1 MIAKTERNK
10 QADVVLA
17 FWELA
22 GSARWFTHNDA
33 FDANFRQHF
42 SEQHFAAA
50 RGDYADWM
58 ARAEDALAL
67 LILLDQFPRNAFRG
81 SAHAYATDGLALR
94 YARQA
99 LERGFDQQVSAQL
112 RLFFYLPFGHAEDLQ
127 EQARA
132 MQLTAALDDAEAT
145 RWAAEHQQIIQRFG
159 RFPHRNTVLGRETT
173 AEEQQFLDEGG
184 FAG

>member
-22 GSARWFTHNDA
+22 GPARWFTHNDA
-33 FDANFRQHF
+33 FDANVRQHF

-50 RGDYADWM
+50 RGDYTQWM
-58 ARAEDALAL
+58 GRAEDALAL

-81 SAHAYATDGLALR
+81 SAHAYATDGLALH
-94 YARQA
+94 YAKQA
-99 LERGFDQQVSAQL
+99 LASGFDQQVSAQL
-112 RLFFYLPFGHAEDLQ
+112 RLFLYLPFGHAEHAD

-132 MQLTAALDDAEAT
+132 VQLITALGDAESTKSAL
-145 RWAAEHQQIIQRFG
+145 EHQRIVQRFG
-159 RFPHRNTVLGRETT
+159 RFPRRNAVLGREST

>member
-1 MIAKTERNK
+1 MIAKSERNK

-22 GSARWFTHNDA
+22 GPARWFTHNDA

-42 SEQHFAAA
+42 SEQHSAAA
-50 RGDYADWM
+50 RGEYAHWM
-58 ARAEDALAL
+58 EGAEDALAL

-81 SAHAYATDGLALR
+81 SAHSYATDGLALQH
-94 YARQA
+94 AKQA
-99 LERGFDQQVSAQL
+99 LASGFDRQVSAQL

-132 MQLTAALDDAEAT
+132 VQLITALDDAET
-145 RWAAEHQQIIQRFG
+145 THWAVQHQQIIQRFG
-159 RFPHRNTVLGRETT
+159 RFPHRNAVLGREST
-173 AEEQQFLDEGG
+173 AEEQQFLDDGG

>member
-22 GSARWFTHNDA
+22 GAARWFTRNDA

-50 RGDYADWM
+50 RGEYAHWLE
-58 ARAEDALAL
+58 RAEDALAL

-81 SAHAYATDGLALR
+81 SAHAYATDGLALHC
-94 YARQA
+94 ARQA
-99 LERGFDQQVSAQL
+99 LERGFDQQISAQL
-112 RLFFYLPFGHAEDLQ
+112 RLFFYLPFGHAEALQ

-132 MQLTAALDDAEAT
+132 VQLIGALNDADATAAAL
-145 RWAAEHQQIIQRFG
+145 EHQQIIQRFG
-159 RFPHRNTVLGRETT
+159 RFPHRNAVLGRVTT
-173 AEEQQFLDEGG
+173 AEEQQFLDDGG